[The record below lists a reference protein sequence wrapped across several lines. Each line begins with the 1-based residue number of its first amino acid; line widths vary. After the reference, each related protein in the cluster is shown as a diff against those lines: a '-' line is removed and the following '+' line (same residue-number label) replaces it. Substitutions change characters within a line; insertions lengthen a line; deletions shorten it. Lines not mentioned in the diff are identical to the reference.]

1 MSSTQDSK
9 RQSLLSMIQGGS
21 GRTESY
27 IEDISPAQGGGAILH
42 IFCNGTE
49 STQIHSSREAAE
61 HFLEIVQAG
70 K

>member
-1 MSSTQDSK
+1 MSSAQISRDG
-9 RQSLLSMIQGGS
+9 LLSMVQGGS